1 MDNITEKI
9 KKLLALSQSSNENEA
24 TAAAAKVTEMLTQYN
39 LTLAD
44 LGGLTMEPIDEMTIE
59 QSLKNVP
66 WKMFLLQAIAQ
77 VNYCVAFSRST
88 RYGPVR
94 AVVVGRPTNIL
105 IIQQLYEYLVTAV
118 DRVTKE
124 AITAYK
130 AELSGKKPRT
140 FANNFRKGCAIRI
153 KERLEEQR
161 RQMESEGIP
170 ATATT
175 SAVDALVCCSLFE
188 RESSAIDTY
197 LAHLGLVIGQKK
209 SRVSGDGYTAGIEAG
224 SRIGLDKQVRQSATA
239 PRLPG
244 LCQHEL

>member
-44 LGGLTMEPIDEMTIE
+44 LGGLTVEPIDEMTID

-88 RYGPVR
+88 HYGPVR
-94 AVVVGRPTNIL
+94 AVVIGRPTNIL

-124 AITAYK
+124 AIAAYK
-130 AELSGKKPRT
+130 VELSGKTRT

-161 RQMESEGIP
+161 RQIESEGIP

-175 SAVDALVCCSLFE
+175 SAVDALVCCSLVE

-197 LAHLGLVIGQKK
+197 LAPFGLVIGQKK
-209 SRVSGDGYTAGIEAG
+209 SRVSGDGYAAGIEAG
-224 SRIGLDKQVRQSATA
+224 SRIGLNKQVKQSATT
-239 PRLPG
+239 PRLPSF
-244 LCQHEL
+244 CQDEQ